1 MKKVKTEEPFA
12 VVVVGGG
19 GGVDEEMLIGLYSIS
34 HLCLISE
41 VDIGSCQEC
50 VRE

>member
-1 MKKVKTEEPFA
+1 VKTEEPVVV

-19 GGVDEEMLIGLYSIS
+19 GGVDEEMLIGRYS
-34 HLCLISE
+34 LRLISE
-41 VDIGSCQEC
+41 VEIGSCQEC